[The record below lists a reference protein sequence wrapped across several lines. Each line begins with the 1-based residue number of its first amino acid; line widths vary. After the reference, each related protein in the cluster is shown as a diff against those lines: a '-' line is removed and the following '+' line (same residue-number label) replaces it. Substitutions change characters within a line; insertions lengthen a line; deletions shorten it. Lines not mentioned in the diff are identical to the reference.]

1 MSAPDLKDPVQRAA
15 YQRELRGVLPG
26 VRYAGVG
33 LAMAGALVALLR
45 AKGWVAV
52 PGWIPGGMIGIA
64 LMLMIT
70 GVAARVRYHARRMR
84 E

>member
-33 LAMAGALVALLR
+33 LAMAGALVAALR
-45 AKGWVAV
+45 HKGWIAV
-52 PGWIPGGMIGIA
+52 PAWIPGGMIGIA
-64 LMLMIT
+64 LMLMLT
-70 GVAARVRYHARRMR
+70 GVAARTRYHARRMR
-84 E
+84 D

>member
-15 YQRELRGVLPG
+15 YQRELRGVLPS
-26 VRYAGVG
+26 VRYAGAL
-33 LAMAGALVALLR
+33 LAMAGLAIVLLR
-45 AKGWVAV
+45 HKHWIAV
-52 PGWIPGGMIGIA
+52 PLWLPAGMIGIA

-70 GVAARVRYHARRMR
+70 GLAARMRYHTRRMR